1 MTAIPVFVGPR
12 IIALCDAVSIR
23 RYVGAPNAE
32 VIRRR
37 KTKEIVQVNLSS
49 CGDDSMVRSTAG
61 SPSPTYTE
69 HLESHTLTTLKR
81 YDDGTGQL
89 VHWGLG
95 DSFDPRRFNPD
106 RLVMPRRPDCP
117 DRRPCRQIATKPT
130 DAPHVP
136 PARFSVKR
144 DPLQPWSAENSRDV
158 F

>member
-1 MTAIPVFVGPR
+1 MKAIPVFVGPR
-12 IIALCDAVSIR
+12 IIALCDTVSIR

-37 KTKEIVQVNLSS
+37 KTKEIVQVNLAS
-49 CGDDSMVRSTAG
+49 CGDDSMLRSTAG

-69 HLESHTLTTLKR
+69 HLETHTLTTLKR

-89 VHWGLG
+89 VLWGAS

-106 RLVMPRRPDCP
+106 RLVMPRRQDGPELRHCS
-117 DRRPCRQIATKPT
+117 QIATKPT
-130 DAPHVP
+130 DAPRLP
-136 PARFSVKR
+136 PARFCVKR
-144 DPLQPWSAENSRDV
+144 DPSLPWSADNSRDV